1 MEARQPVEQLTEK
14 VPRHWGA
21 GWDLLVCHGFLW
33 FHSDQS
39 ASGRPANFYEILY
52 FDVYI
57 YSSWSV
63 SHGKSRSVGQFQGSS
78 SKWFGLW
85 SCGVDSMGQC
95 LEPLG
100 VEDVSILQ
108 GGLEVGNMGRLRLG
122 LRHAGRRMVLS
133 SLVMLDGYGWIV
145 KPGSHDLVTWCF
157 GCFFP
162 QKIQT
167 KQQIASDAP

>member
-1 MEARQPVEQLTEK
+1 
-14 VPRHWGA
+14 
-21 GWDLLVCHGFLW
+21 
-33 FHSDQS
+33 
-39 ASGRPANFYEILY
+39 
-52 FDVYI
+52 
-57 YSSWSV
+57 
-63 SHGKSRSVGQFQGSS
+63 
-78 SKWFGLW
+78 
-85 SCGVDSMGQC
+85 MGQC

-157 GCFFP
+157 G
-162 QKIQT
+162 
-167 KQQIASDAP
+167 